1 MLALLAADD
10 GTGVAAVLIVVW
22 LIILAAM
29 IPLFILWIVRL
40 VEVIKLP
47 EEQYKNAGTEK
58 LTWIL
63 VVALAGWIGA
73 LVWQLGST
81 RKRVLAASPVAAW
94 GVMPGQAYG
103 GTPPGWFPDPQ
114 NPAMLR
120 WWDGRMWTEYRQPLP
135 PR

>member
-1 MLALLAADD
+1 MRALMAADD

-22 LIILAAM
+22 LIVLAAM

-40 VEVIKLP
+40 IEVIKLP
-47 EEQYKNAGTEK
+47 EAQYQNAGTEK

-73 LVWQLGST
+73 LVWQFGST
-81 RKRVLAASPVAAW
+81 RKRVLDASPVVAW
-94 GVMPGQAYG
+94 GAMPVQAYG

-120 WWDGRMWTEYRQPLP
+120 WWDGRVWTEHRQPPP